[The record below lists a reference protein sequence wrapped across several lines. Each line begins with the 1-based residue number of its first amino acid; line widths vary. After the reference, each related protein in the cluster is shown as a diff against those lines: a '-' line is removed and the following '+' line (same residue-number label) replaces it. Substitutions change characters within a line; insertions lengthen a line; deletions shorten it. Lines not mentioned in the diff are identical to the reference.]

1 MYRLRGGC
9 HVSPVPCCFVDAFAF
24 SCRPAAAQSGDA
36 PPPQEPAAQSAP
48 AEKAREKQQEVQQ
61 RALVLLEEVATDAQ
75 TLRLAENRIRI
86 QTMAADLLWT
96 RDEKRARAAFKEA
109 VSNLNQLASNVV
121 DADNPQSYN
130 YVHLAF
136 MLRQEM
142 LQLVARRD
150 ARLALEMLR
159 ATRPPESQAAAGH
172 SPQINERYMEQS
184 IAAQVAASDPQL
196 ALQVAEESLS
206 KGLSYELINVFARLQ
221 EKDSEAAAKLLT
233 GIVGKIRSENL
244 SINHEAANVAVN
256 LLQSISRQPAPNSP
270 SAPNQP
276 AVKTT
281 TATIDQQIIRD
292 LMDTVATAALNAQ
305 PNNPHLLSMLQ
316 GMMPQVEKY
325 ASARVPSLRRKIAEI
340 NRGQD
345 RQSRMGN
352 EFNLLVQN
360 GSLEDVI
367 EAAGKAPPEAQ
378 SGYYQQAAWKALG
391 QGDATRAR
399 QLINDHISDPA
410 QRSQMLTQ
418 IDRDAAWRELGQ
430 GKLAEARQ
438 LLARLRSSEERIG
451 LLAQMAAMAQ
461 GKGDHQLARGLLEE
475 ARGLLDN
482 QVRNTQQ
489 LNTRLQV
496 ARAYA
501 SLEPAQ
507 SFELI
512 EPIIDRINEVL
523 AAAEVL
529 DGFMGGN
536 NLFRDGELIM
546 QPQNGQVDMIY
557 YSFAREIGQ
566 LARHDFKRAKD
577 VADRFQRTEA
587 RVMALLLV
595 AQGVLAEQPAGG
607 QRGRHMPIQG
617 RAGHSG
623 ILIQRRH

>member
-1 MYRLRGGC
+1 MFRHYIIASL
-9 HVSPVPCCFVDAFAF
+9 ALLLLLAA
-24 SCRPAAAQSGDA
+24 PAAAQSVDA
-36 PPPQEPAAQSAP
+36 QQEPAAQSAP
-48 AEKAREKQQEVQQ
+48 TEKEREKQQEVQQ
-61 RALVLLEEVATDAQ
+61 RALVLLDEVAADAQ

-86 QTMAADLLWT
+86 QTMAANLLWT
-96 RDEKRARAAFKEA
+96 RDENRARAAFKEA
-109 VSNLNQLASNVV
+109 VNNLNQLASNV

-130 YVHLAF
+130 HVHLAS

-142 LQLVARRD
+142 LQMVARRD

-159 ATRPPESQAAAGH
+159 ATRQPESQAASGH
-172 SPQINERYMEQS
+172 SPQTNERYMEQNL
-184 IAAQVAASDPQL
+184 AAQVAASDPKL

-206 KGLSYELINVFARLQ
+206 KGLSFELINVFARLQ

-233 GIVGKIRSENL
+233 GIVGKVRSENL

-276 AVKTT
+276 AVKT
-281 TATIDQQIIRD
+281 ATIDQQIIRD
-292 LMDTVATAALNAQ
+292 LMDTVATAALNAP

-325 ASARVPSLRRKIAEI
+325 ASARGPSLRRKIAEM

-345 RQSRMGN
+345 AQSRMGN
-352 EFNLLVQN
+352 EFNLLMQN

-367 EAAGKAPPEAQ
+367 EAAGKAPPEAR
-378 SGYYQQAAWKALG
+378 SGYYQQAAWKAMG

-399 QLINDHISDPA
+399 QLINDHISDPV

-438 LLARLRSSEERIG
+438 LLARLRSSEERVG

-461 GKGDHQLARGLLEE
+461 GKGDHQMARGLLEE
-475 ARGLLDN
+475 ARGLLDS
-482 QVRNTQQ
+482 QVINTQQ
-489 LNTRLQV
+489 LNSRLQV
-496 ARAYA
+496 ARSYA

-507 SFELI
+507 SFDLI

-546 QPQNGQVDMIY
+546 QPQNGQLEMIY

-595 AQGVLAEQPAGG
+595 AQGVLAEQSNTEMGTA
-607 QRGRHMPIQG
+607 IQG
-617 RAGHSG
+617 RRYGGGTSMSHMPRP
-623 ILIQRRH
+623 IRR

>member
-1 MYRLRGGC
+1 MFRQYL
-9 HVSPVPCCFVDAFAF
+9 VASLALLLLVAA
-24 SCRPAAAQSGDA
+24 PAAAQSVDA
-36 PPPQEPAAQSAP
+36 PQEPAAQSAP
-48 AEKAREKQQEVQQ
+48 PEKAREKQQEVQQ
-61 RALVLLEEVATDAQ
+61 RALVLLDEVAADAQ

-96 RDEKRARAAFKEA
+96 RDENRARAAFKEA
-109 VSNLNQLASNVV
+109 VSNLNQLASNV

-142 LQLVARRD
+142 LQMVARRD
-150 ARLALEMLR
+150 ARLALDMLR
-159 ATRPPESQAAAGH
+159 ATRQPESQAASGH
-172 SPQINERYMEQS
+172 GPQDNERYMEQS
-184 IAAQVAASDPQL
+184 LAAQVAASDPKL

-206 KGLSYELINVFARLQ
+206 KGLSFELINVFARLQ

-244 SINHEAANVAVN
+244 STNYEAANVAVN

-270 SAPNQP
+270 SAPNRP

-292 LMDTVATAALNAQ
+292 LMDTVATAALNAP
-305 PNNPHLLSMLQ
+305 PNNPNLLMMLQ

-345 RQSRMGN
+345 EQSRQGN

-360 GSLEDVI
+360 GSLDDVI
-367 EAAGKAPPEAQ
+367 EAAGKAPPEAR

-399 QLINDHISDPA
+399 QLINDHISDPV

-418 IDRDAAWRELGQ
+418 IDRDAAWREMGQ

-438 LLARLRSSEERIG
+438 LLARLRSSEERVG

-546 QPQNGQVDMIY
+546 QPQNGQLEMIY

-595 AQGVLAEQPAGG
+595 AQGVLAEQPNTEMGTT
-607 QRGRHMPIQG
+607 IQG
-617 RAGHSG
+617 RRYGGGTSMSHLPRP
-623 ILIQRRH
+623 IRR